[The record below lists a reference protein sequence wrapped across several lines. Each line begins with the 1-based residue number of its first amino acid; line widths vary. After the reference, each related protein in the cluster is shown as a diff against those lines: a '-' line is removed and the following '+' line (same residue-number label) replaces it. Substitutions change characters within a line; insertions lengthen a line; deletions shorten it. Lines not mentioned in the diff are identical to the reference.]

1 MKVKISDLLELSRVI
16 DILDNMEVTV
26 SDAFEI
32 YNFKKRMEDVF
43 SFLNDIMSNN
53 PSSDFNKIC
62 EETINFN
69 LPSISFNDIII
80 RYKLELT
87 QEQKVNLKRIL
98 FSKYHQ
104 NEIL

>member
-1 MKVKISDLLELSRVI
+1 MKVKISDLLELSRII

-80 RYKLELT
+80 KYKLELT

>member
-1 MKVKISDLLELSRVI
+1 MEVKISDLLELSRVI
-16 DILDNMEVTV
+16 DILDKMEVTV

-80 RYKLELT
+80 KYKLELT

>member
-32 YNFKKRMEDVF
+32 YNFKKRMEDIF

-80 RYKLELT
+80 KYKLELT

>member
-1 MKVKISDLLELSRVI
+1 MKVKISDLLELSRII
-16 DILDNMEVTV
+16 DILDGMEVTV

-53 PSSDFNKIC
+53 PSSDFDKIS
-62 EETINFN
+62 EEMINFN

-80 RYKLELT
+80 KYKLKLT
-87 QEQKVNLKRIL
+87 QEQKVSLKQIL
-98 FSKYHQ
+98 SQ
-104 NEIL
+104 

>member
-1 MKVKISDLLELSRVI
+1 MNVKISDLLELSRVI

-80 RYKLELT
+80 KYKLELT

-98 FSKYHQ
+98 FIKYHQ

>member
-1 MKVKISDLLELSRVI
+1 MKVKISDLLELSRII
-16 DILDNMEVTV
+16 DILDGMEVTV

-53 PSSDFNKIC
+53 PSSDFIKIC

-69 LPSISFNDIII
+69 LPSISFDDIII
-80 RYKLELT
+80 KYKLKLT
-87 QEQKVNLKRIL
+87 QEQKGNLKQIL
-98 FSKYHQ
+98 SQ
-104 NEIL
+104 

>member
-53 PSSDFNKIC
+53 PSSDFDKIS

-80 RYKLELT
+80 KYKLKLT
-87 QEQKVNLKRIL
+87 QEQKVKLKRIL
-98 FSKYHQ
+98 FSKYNQ

>member
-16 DILDNMEVTV
+16 DILDGMEVTV

-80 RYKLELT
+80 KYKLELT

>member
-1 MKVKISDLLELSRVI
+1 MKVKISDLLELSRII
-16 DILDNMEVTV
+16 DILDGMEVTV

-53 PSSDFNKIC
+53 PSYDFDKIS
-62 EETINFN
+62 EEMINFN

-80 RYKLELT
+80 KYKLKLT
-87 QEQKVNLKRIL
+87 QKQKVSLKQIL
-98 FSKYHQ
+98 SQ
-104 NEIL
+104 

>member
-80 RYKLELT
+80 KYKLELT
-87 QEQKVNLKRIL
+87 QEQKVKLKRIL

>member
-1 MKVKISDLLELSRVI
+1 MKIKISDLLELSRVI
-16 DILDNMEVTV
+16 DILDDMEVTV

-53 PSSDFNKIC
+53 PSSDFNKIS
-62 EETINFN
+62 EERINFN

-80 RYKLELT
+80 KYKLELT
-87 QEQKVNLKRIL
+87 QEQKVILKRIL

>member
-1 MKVKISDLLELSRVI
+1 MKVKISDLLELSRII
-16 DILDNMEVTV
+16 DILDGMEVTV

-53 PSSDFNKIC
+53 PSSDFDKIS
-62 EETINFN
+62 EEMINFN

-80 RYKLELT
+80 KYKLKLT
-87 QEQKVNLKRIL
+87 QKQKVSLKQIL
-98 FSKYHQ
+98 SK
-104 NEIL
+104 

>member
-53 PSSDFNKIC
+53 PSSDFDKIC

-80 RYKLELT
+80 KYKLKLT

>member
-1 MKVKISDLLELSRVI
+1 MKIKISDLLELSRVI
-16 DILDNMEVTV
+16 DILDDMEVTV

-53 PSSDFNKIC
+53 PSSDFDKIT
-62 EETINFN
+62 EERINFN

-80 RYKLELT
+80 KYKLELT
-87 QEQKVNLKRIL
+87 QEQKVILKQIL
-98 FSKYHQ
+98 SQ
-104 NEIL
+104 

>member
-43 SFLNDIMSNN
+43 SFLNDIMGNN

-80 RYKLELT
+80 KYKLKLT

>member
-1 MKVKISDLLELSRVI
+1 MKVKISDLLELSRII
-16 DILDNMEVTV
+16 DILDGMEVTV

-53 PSSDFNKIC
+53 PSSDFDKIS
-62 EETINFN
+62 EEMINFN

-80 RYKLELT
+80 KYKLKLT
-87 QEQKVNLKRIL
+87 QEQKVSLKRIL
-98 FSKYHQ
+98 SM
-104 NEIL
+104 

>member
-1 MKVKISDLLELSRVI
+1 MKVKISDLLELSRII
-16 DILDNMEVTV
+16 DILDDMEVTV

-53 PSSDFNKIC
+53 PSSDFDKIS
-62 EETINFN
+62 EEMINFN

-80 RYKLELT
+80 KYKLKLT
-87 QEQKVNLKRIL
+87 QEQKVKLKRIL
-98 FSKYHQ
+98 FSKYNQ

>member
-1 MKVKISDLLELSRVI
+1 MKVKISDLLELSRII
-16 DILDNMEVTV
+16 DILDDMEVTV

-80 RYKLELT
+80 KYKLELT
-87 QEQKVNLKRIL
+87 QEQKVDLKRIL

>member
-1 MKVKISDLLELSRVI
+1 MKVKISDLLELSRII
-16 DILDNMEVTV
+16 DILDGMKVTV

-53 PSSDFNKIC
+53 PSSDFDKIS
-62 EETINFN
+62 EEMINFN

-80 RYKLELT
+80 KYKLKLT
-87 QEQKVNLKRIL
+87 QKQKVSLKQIL
-98 FSKYHQ
+98 SQ
-104 NEIL
+104 

>member
-1 MKVKISDLLELSRVI
+1 MKVKISDLLELSRII
-16 DILDNMEVTV
+16 DILDDMEVTV

-53 PSSDFNKIC
+53 PSSDFDKIS

-80 RYKLELT
+80 KYKLELT

>member
-1 MKVKISDLLELSRVI
+1 MKVKISDLLELSRII
-16 DILDNMEVTV
+16 DILDGMEVTV

-53 PSSDFNKIC
+53 PSSDFDKIS
-62 EETINFN
+62 EEMINFN

-80 RYKLELT
+80 KYKLKLT
-87 QEQKVNLKRIL
+87 QKQKVSLKQIL
-98 FSKYHQ
+98 PQ
-104 NEIL
+104 

>member
-16 DILDNMEVTV
+16 DILDDMEVTV

-53 PSSDFNKIC
+53 PSSDFDKIS
-62 EETINFN
+62 EEMINFN

-80 RYKLELT
+80 KYKLKLT

>member
-1 MKVKISDLLELSRVI
+1 MKVKISDLLELSRII
-16 DILDNMEVTV
+16 DILDDMEVTV

-53 PSSDFNKIC
+53 PSSDFDKIS
-62 EETINFN
+62 EEMINLN

-80 RYKLELT
+80 KYKLKLT

>member
-1 MKVKISDLLELSRVI
+1 MKVKISDLLELSRII
-16 DILDNMEVTV
+16 DILDDMEVTV

-53 PSSDFNKIC
+53 PSSDFDKIS
-62 EETINFN
+62 EEMINFN

-80 RYKLELT
+80 KYKLKLT

>member
-1 MKVKISDLLELSRVI
+1 MKVKISDLLELSRII
-16 DILDNMEVTV
+16 DILDDMEVTV

-53 PSSDFNKIC
+53 PSSDFDKIS
-62 EETINFN
+62 EEMINFN

-80 RYKLELT
+80 KYKLELT
-87 QEQKVNLKRIL
+87 QKQKNILKRIL
-98 FSKYHQ
+98 SQ
-104 NEIL
+104 

>member
-1 MKVKISDLLELSRVI
+1 MKVKISDLLELSRII
-16 DILDNMEVTV
+16 DILDDMEVTV

-43 SFLNDIMSNN
+43 SFLNDIMINN
-53 PSSDFNKIC
+53 PSSDFDKIS
-62 EETINFN
+62 EEMINFN

-80 RYKLELT
+80 KYKLKLT

>member
-1 MKVKISDLLELSRVI
+1 MKVKISDLLELSKII
-16 DILDNMEVTV
+16 DILDGMEVTV

-53 PSSDFNKIC
+53 PSSDFDKIS
-62 EETINFN
+62 EEMINFN

-80 RYKLELT
+80 KYKLKLT
-87 QEQKVNLKRIL
+87 QKQKVSLKQIL
-98 FSKYHQ
+98 SQ
-104 NEIL
+104 

>member
-43 SFLNDIMSNN
+43 SFLNNIMSNN
-53 PSSDFNKIC
+53 PTSDFDKIC

-80 RYKLELT
+80 KYKLKLT
-87 QEQKVNLKRIL
+87 QEQKVNLKRLL

>member
-1 MKVKISDLLELSRVI
+1 MKVKISDLLELSRII
-16 DILDNMEVTV
+16 DILDGMEVTV

-53 PSSDFNKIC
+53 PSSDFDKIS
-62 EETINFN
+62 EEMINFN

-80 RYKLELT
+80 KYKLKLT
-87 QEQKVNLKRIL
+87 QKQKVSLKQIL
-98 FSKYHQ
+98 SQ
-104 NEIL
+104 

>member
-53 PSSDFNKIC
+53 PSSDFDKIC
-62 EETINFN
+62 EEMINFN

-80 RYKLELT
+80 KYKLELT

>member
-1 MKVKISDLLELSRVI
+1 MKVKISDLLELSRII
-16 DILDNMEVTV
+16 DILDGMEVTV

-80 RYKLELT
+80 KYKLELT

>member
-1 MKVKISDLLELSRVI
+1 MD
-16 DILDNMEVTV
+16 DMEVTV

-53 PSSDFNKIC
+53 PSSDFDKIS
-62 EETINFN
+62 EEMINFN

-80 RYKLELT
+80 KYKLKLT
-87 QEQKVNLKRIL
+87 QKQKVSLKQIL
-98 FSKYHQ
+98 SQ
-104 NEIL
+104 